1 MDTVSIVTGAAPTWA
16 PELEILPATMRAAYF
31 VGDGR
36 PLEMREAPRP
46 EPRAG
51 EILVRV
57 VACGLCHSDL
67 HYMDH
72 GVPTFKTPPLIL
84 GHEISGTVVG
94 IGEGVDHAVLG
105 TDVLCAP
112 VTTCGACV
120 ACRTGRENVCAAQKM
135 IGNNVDGGFA
145 EYVVT
150 SARDAFSLPPE
161 LPLEESSVIADAL
174 TTAFHAVVRRGAVA
188 PGEAVAVFGCGG
200 LGLNVIQ
207 VASMIGAR
215 VVAVDIDPRKLA
227 VARELGAS
235 AAVDA
240 REPDVAKRV
249 RRETSGG
256 VDVAIEA
263 IGRPPTQEE
272 AVASLRTGGRV
283 VLLGSSAQPMT
294 LPGGRVMYRELSVIG
309 TLGCRGVDFPI
320 VIDLVRRGKLA
331 VLPLVT
337 HRHTLGEVNE
347 GFDQLRRGEGI
358 RHIAVIGA

>member
-1 MDTVSIVTGAAPTWA
+1 MTGAAPTWA
-16 PELEILPATMRAAYF
+16 PELDVLPATMRAAVF
-31 VGDGR
+31 TGGGR
-36 PLEMREAPRP
+36 PLEVRTIARP
-46 EPRAG
+46 EPGAG

-57 VACGLCHSDL
+57 AACGLCHSDL

-72 GVPTFKTPPLIL
+72 GVPTFKAPPLVL
-84 GHEISGTVVG
+84 GHEIAGTVVG
-94 IGEGVDHAVLG
+94 VGEGVDAAKVG
-105 TDVLCAP
+105 TDVLLAP

-145 EYVVT
+145 EFVVT
-150 SARDAFSLPPE
+150 SVRDAFPLPPE

-188 PGEAVAVFGCGG
+188 PGETVAVYGCGG
-200 LGLNVIQ
+200 LGLNVTQ
-207 VASMIGAR
+207 VAAMIGAR

-227 VARELGAS
+227 VARELGAD
-235 AAVDA
+235 AVVDA

-249 RRETSGG
+249 RRATDGG

-272 AVASLRTGGRV
+272 AVASLRTGGRL
-283 VLLGSSAQPMT
+283 VLLGSSSQPMT

-309 TLGCRGVDFPI
+309 TLGCRGVDFPV

-331 VLPLVT
+331 VRPLVT
-337 HRHTLGEVNE
+337 HRHTLDGINE

-358 RHIAVIGA
+358 RHVVTF